1 MSVGVPTARAQWGAI
16 MDALN
21 AAADVVLDNPHITSE
36 VVKSEGV
43 QYLTRFVGAAN
54 TFEMESDSAYPQFA
68 RVFSPDNNWALPCPD
83 GVYLTAPLDGAHNY
97 RVWGSRGTSHM
108 LVAEV
113 FKGSFSDIP
122 HMSVHDSRSDVKLG
136 ENGEVEFFLG
146 REKLS
151 DNWLTIPPGPS
162 VFLLRQWF
170 YDWDVE
176 EQGQFFIERIGATYP
191 APPVTSEVL
200 AERLARYTH
209 FLRST
214 SAAFVTSAAQHYSAP
229 SDRIPF
235 PKVMAE
241 ISEEHENPDAY
252 SMRGQVYGLG
262 HYKCELDEAV
272 ILEVEPP
279 ECPYWSFALF
289 SQYWERSDWL
299 TRPTSINGHQAVLG
313 EDGVFRAVISHRD
326 PGVPNWL
333 DAGHRTIGLIGGRYY
348 GAAAVPE
355 PTLRVVKVDEL
366 RAALPTSTP
375 TVTPAMREAE
385 LGRRQAALRRRF
397 QP

>member
-1 MSVGVPTARAQWGAI
+1 MELQTARAQWDAI
-16 MDALN
+16 MEALN
-21 AAADVVLDNPHITSE
+21 AAADVVLDDPHITSE

-54 TFEMESDSAYPQFA
+54 IFEMESDSAYPQFA

-97 RVWGSRGTSHM
+97 RVWGTRGTSHM

-122 HMSVHDSRSDVKLG
+122 HMSVYESHSDWKLG
-136 ENGEVEFFLG
+136 ENDEVELFLG
-146 REKLS
+146 QEKLS
-151 DNWLTIPPGPS
+151 DNWLTIPPGS
-162 VFLLRQWF
+162 SMLLLRQWF

-200 AERLARYTH
+200 TERLARYTD
-209 FLRST
+209 FLRNT
-214 SAAFVTSAAQHYSAP
+214 SAAFVKSAAQHYSAP
-229 SDRIPF
+229 SGRIPF
-235 PKVMAE
+235 PQVMAE
-241 ISEEHENPDAY
+241 ISEEQENLDPY

-279 ECPYWSFALF
+279 DCPYWSFALF

-326 PGVPNWL
+326 PGVPNRL
-333 DAGHRTIGLIGGRYY
+333 DAGHRPIGLIGGRYY
-348 GAAAVPE
+348 GAATVPE
-355 PTLRVVKVDEL
+355 PTLRVVKLDEL
-366 RAALPTSTP
+366 RAALPASTP
-375 TVTPAMREAE
+375 TITPAARAAE